1 MLNQSKKPN
10 EIIIVDGGSTDG
22 TIEIIKKYSRK
33 NKKVK
38 LIIDPN
44 SGVGAQLLESRET
57 GIVEGT
63 VGGDLILNY
72 ISRDSKVKKGNAIVT
87 SGLGGVFPKGI
98 YIGTVEEI
106 DQKSFSLYKE
116 IKITSPID
124 FSRIEEV
131 MVIINPPPEYP
142 FDIGKVGD

>member
-1 MLNQSKKPN
+1 M
-10 EIIIVDGGSTDG
+10 
-22 TIEIIKKYSRK
+22 
-33 NKKVK
+33 
-38 LIIDPN
+38 
-44 SGVGAQLLESRET
+44 
-57 GIVEGT
+57 
-63 VGGDLILNY
+63 GGDLILNY